1 MVCMKLRI
9 ATYNLFEGAS
19 ASYNRL
25 VEFVRGSDID
35 ILCLQEINGW
45 QEGDAQKMRDFT
57 DRGLFVQHA
66 YGNSNTPYKL
76 GTFSK
81 VGFSKID
88 AYIEGYWH
96 CVVETRIALPG
107 GQQLAILNVH
117 LDPWQEASRVREL
130 DRLLRTIDRT
140 IPTILTGDFNSLS
153 RRDGYGPQMLGDMQR
168 RGITKYGR
176 SELEFGVSDYLEQ
189 AGFVDV
195 AAKLGQLQPTVPTAS
210 AQDKD
215 HEMPVRIDYV
225 FATPD
230 IAEFAQNASVIM
242 GELTNSISDH
252 YPLVVDF
259 EIGLEDDPVASEVA
273 EPVPV
278 APQPLPAVPAE
289 APASTQPQAPKP
301 QGPAT
306 VAHDENGTVFII
318 NHDDDKT

>member
-1 MVCMKLRI
+1 MVGMKLRI

-35 ILCLQEINGW
+35 VLCLQEINGW
-45 QEGDAQKMRDFT
+45 QEAEGQKMRDFT
-57 DRGLFVQHA
+57 DRGLFVQYA

-76 GTFSK
+76 ATFSK
-81 VGFSKID
+81 LGFSKTD
-88 AYIEGYWH
+88 AYIEGFWH
-96 CVVETRIALPG
+96 CVVETRLTLPG

-153 RRDGYGPQMLGDMQR
+153 RRDGYGPDILTEMQR

-176 SELEFGVSDYLEQ
+176 NELEYGVCDYLEQ

-195 AAKLGQLQPTVPTAS
+195 AAKLGHMQPTVPTAS
-210 AQDKD
+210 TQDKD
-215 HEMPVRIDYV
+215 HEVPVRIDYV

-230 IAEFAQNASVIM
+230 IAEFARSV
-242 GELTNSISDH
+242 EVLSTDLTNSISDH

-259 EIGLEDDPVASEVA
+259 DIGFQNGPIAGGVADPLPATPEAPSASAPTPVASES
-273 EPVPV
+273 E
-278 APQPLPAVPAE
+278 
-289 APASTQPQAPKP
+289 APKP
-301 QGPAT
+301 NGPAT
-306 VAHDENGTVFII
+306 VQHDEDGTVFVI
-318 NHDDDKT
+318 NHDDDQN